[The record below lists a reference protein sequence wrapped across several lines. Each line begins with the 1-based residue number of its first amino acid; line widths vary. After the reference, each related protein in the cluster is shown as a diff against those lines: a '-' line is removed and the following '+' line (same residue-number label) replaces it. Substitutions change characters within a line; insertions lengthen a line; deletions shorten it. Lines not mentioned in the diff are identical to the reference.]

1 MAFWNQTLHLYI
13 FIYLFYTF
21 IFHYMNVFI
30 SSLFVLQVWEALV
43 TLCYFPV
50 CVILA
55 WIADRRLLFYK
66 YMSKRYRA
74 DKRTGVVVET
84 EGEMTPKGA
93 EMMMDGKFP
102 LRAGAI
108 GVENCQDG
116 NTAGAMGTLPN
127 SNSTTV
133 YMEGTRDLDESRKEV
148 R

>member
-1 MAFWNQTLHLYI
+1 
-13 FIYLFYTF
+13 
-21 IFHYMNVFI
+21 
-30 SSLFVLQVWEALV
+30 VWEALV

-66 YMSKRYRA
+66 YMAKRYRA

-84 EGEMTPKGA
+84 EGDMTPKGM

-102 LRAGAI
+102 LRAEGIGAQ
-108 GVENCQDG
+108 EHYQDG
-116 NTAGAMGTLPN
+116 TGATGTMATLPN

-133 YMEGTRDLDESRKEV
+133 YMEGAKDLDESRKE
-148 R
+148 